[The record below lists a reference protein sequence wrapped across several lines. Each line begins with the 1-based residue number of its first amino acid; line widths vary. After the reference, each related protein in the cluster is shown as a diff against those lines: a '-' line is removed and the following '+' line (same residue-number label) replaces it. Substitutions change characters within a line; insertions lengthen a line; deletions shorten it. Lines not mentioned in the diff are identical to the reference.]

1 MKFKVEIKHVVYFWL
16 LLLTFNAGYMN
27 VAALIGV
34 DIAIGNHTGN
44 LSNLAI
50 YMASGDIAS
59 IREIIIAVSSYLIG
73 ATVAGFIFYE
83 KKAGESRRFGVIL
96 IIYGIIYLL
105 GIRFIEGAINK
116 LFLFSLIAGSQNGI
130 LTRYRGL
137 TTRTTHMTGYLTDVG
152 VSLGKTLR
160 GDSKCFWQF
169 LFYFVNIVAFIA
181 GGVIATLFPLFL
193 NMFWK
198 LFPGIM
204 LIFAGTIYIYLIY
217 DIEDHEKILS

>member
-1 MKFKVEIKHVVYFWL
+1 MKLQIKHVVYFWL

-50 YMASGDIAS
+50 HIANGDMGPIK
-59 IREIIIAVSSYLIG
+59 EIIIAISSYLIG
-73 ATVAGFIFYE
+73 ATIAGFLFYE
-83 KKAGESRRFGVIL
+83 KKPGESRRFGGIL
-96 IIYGIIYLL
+96 IIYGMVYLL
-105 GIRFIEGAINK
+105 GIIFIEKTINK
-116 LFLFSLIAGSQNGI
+116 LFLFALITGSQNGI

-137 TTRTTHMTGYLTDVG
+137 TTRTTHMTGYLTDIG

-160 GDSKCFWQF
+160 GESKCFWQF
-169 LFYFVNIVAFIA
+169 LFYFVNIIAFMA
-181 GGVIATLFPLFL
+181 GGVVATLFPLFM
-193 NMFWK
+193 NIFWK

-204 LIFAGTIYIYLIY
+204 LIFAGIIYMYLIY
-217 DIEDHEKILS
+217 DIEDNEKILN